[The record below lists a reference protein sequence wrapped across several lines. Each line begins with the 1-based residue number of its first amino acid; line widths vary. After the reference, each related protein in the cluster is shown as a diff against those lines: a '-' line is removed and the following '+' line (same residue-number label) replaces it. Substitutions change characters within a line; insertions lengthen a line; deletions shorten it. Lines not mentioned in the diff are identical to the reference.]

1 MNAALGALIHAIEVR
16 VAASGFEDTCLPFTR
31 ALYGTAV
38 RLTQRPED
46 ASDLVQE
53 TFLRAYQGFDRFREG
68 SNAKAWLFTILHSVF
83 VNRYRKARREPD
95 RVSIDDVDERFL
107 AARNGHPGLASAA
120 APTTAELE
128 SALARLPE
136 VHRLT
141 ILLVDI
147 EGFSYEE
154 AADCLAVPV
163 GTVRSRLFRGRKML
177 FVLLRGGALP
187 APVEE

>member
-1 MNAALGALIHAIEVR
+1 M
-16 VAASGFEDTCLPFTR
+16 AASGFEKTCLPFTR

-53 TFLRAYQGFDRFREG
+53 TLLRAYRGFDRFREG

-83 VNRYRKARREPD
+83 VNRYRKARREPE

-107 AARNGHPGLASAA
+107 AARDGHPGLAVSAA
-120 APTTAELE
+120 APTAAELE
-128 SALARLPE
+128 SALASLPE
-136 VHRLT
+136 PYRLAV
-141 ILLVDI
+141 LHVDV

-187 APVEE
+187 APGGE

>member
-1 MNAALGALIHAIEVR
+1 M
-16 VAASGFEDTCLPFTR
+16 AASGFEETCLPFTR

-53 TFLRAYQGFDRFREG
+53 TFLRAYRGFGRFREG

-95 RVSIDDVDERFL
+95 RVSIDEVDESFL
-107 AARNGHPGLASAA
+107 AARNGHPGVAASTA
-120 APTTAELE
+120 TTAAELE
-128 SALARLPE
+128 SALASLPE
-136 VHRLT
+136 VHRLAV
-141 ILLVDI
+141 LLVDV
-147 EGFSYEE
+147 EGFTYEE
-154 AADCLAVPV
+154 AAGCLEVPV

-187 APVEE
+187 APIGE